1 VFLWWRSLFFLVVV
15 ADLLV
20 AVAVRLAV
28 VSVSLDA
35 MDVHFAPCRRSRA
48 SCPGRTRSILPL
60 RPIPRPAGWYLTPS
74 PRFHSMTISLSRAR
88 LEALLRGARG
98 KRIAVIGDAMLD
110 VYLTGDVE
118 RISPEAPVPVVRV
131 RERKHALGGAA
142 NVAQNVVAIGAVC
155 DLVAAIGDDRGG
167 ETLRAMLAAIGEEG
181 RSLVTVDRPTTQKT
195 RIVARSQQLAR
206 VDEESDDDLDGDVVE
221 KLLAAVRTAVECAD
235 ALVLEDYNKG
245 VLVSRVIRSA
255 IELASSRRLPIVVDP
270 KFRNFFEY
278 RGATVFKPNRRE
290 LEAALG
296 AAVSVDEPGAM
307 TRTLSRLGVE
317 HILLTLG
324 DKGMALFGSDGELAR
339 IPTVAREVYDVVG
352 AGDTVTAY
360 LAAILAAGGT
370 PSEAAE
376 IANVAA
382 GIEVGK
388 LGAAVVSADEV
399 LAYFDTWP
407 THH

>member
-1 VFLWWRSLFFLVVV
+1 
-15 ADLLV
+15 
-20 AVAVRLAV
+20 
-28 VSVSLDA
+28 
-35 MDVHFAPCRRSRA
+35 
-48 SCPGRTRSILPL
+48 
-60 RPIPRPAGWYLTPS
+60 
-74 PRFHSMTISLSRAR
+74 MTISLSRTR
-88 LEALLRGARG
+88 LEALLQGAQG

-167 ETLRAMLAAIGEEG
+167 ETLRAMLGAIGEEG

-206 VDEESDDDLDGDVVE
+206 VDEESDDDLDGDEVE
-221 KLLAAVRTAVECAD
+221 KLLEAVRTSVESAD

-245 VLVSRVIRSA
+245 VLVPRVIRAA
-255 IELASSRRLPIVVDP
+255 IELASSRGLPIVVDP
-270 KFRNFFEY
+270 KFKNFFEY

-296 AAVSVDEPGAM
+296 AAVNVDEPGAM
-307 TRTLSRLGVE
+307 TRMVGRLGVE

-324 DKGMALFGSDGELAR
+324 DKGMALFGADGELAR

-360 LAAILAAGGT
+360 LAAILAAEGT

-388 LGAAVVSADEV
+388 LGAAVVTAEEV
-399 LAYFDTWP
+399 REYVGDHVLTEHAR
-407 THH
+407 